1 LVPARATGKQSFE
14 NPQTSGAWL
23 LNPTISSTS
32 SRVKRMKKILL
43 ILATVLFIP
52 TNLPADSQ
60 SERYNN
66 DKALK
71 GVTETKA
78 YFDVT
83 IGEPKLLLIR
93 LQLIEKTYQQLI
105 TAEVTPAFVVGIRG
119 KASIFFTRGKDYVLD
134 IDLPEKE
141 QIAAIV
147 RKLNALKIPI
157 EQCRIAAGFEEIDA
171 ADFLPE
177 VELVANGYL
186 SMIGYQSQGY
196 GFVPMD

>member
-1 LVPARATGKQSFE
+1 
-14 NPQTSGAWL
+14 
-23 LNPTISSTS
+23 
-32 SRVKRMKKILL
+32 MKKILL
-43 ILATVLFIP
+43 ILATMLFIP

-60 SERYNN
+60 SDRYNN

-83 IGEPKLLLIR
+83 IGEPKPLLIR
-93 LQLIEKTYQQLI
+93 LQLIEKTYQQLV
-105 TAEVTPAFVVGIRG
+105 TAGVTPAFVVGIRG